1 MVRRFLVT
9 VLACFYCLSAGNHGA
24 NASEDFEALIQGQ
37 EFLNSPFDRQL
48 ELVDEYLSTASRETS
63 PLSWAQAASHR
74 ANILAR
80 QGDFEQANAYLDSVS
95 QDMFAFL
102 DGTRFMAEALY
113 GAGIIKIYSQEV
125 DEALLITERLRRLPE
140 FESDAL
146 RRQYRDTLMVA
157 IHSNTGNGILAAEIL
172 IRKLDNG
179 QINDLPPLYQLK
191 LVSNISFALITGR
204 DFERAERYLEIGRAR
219 LAEHLESGAI
229 NPLEARIVRWHI
241 NNNYAEMLI
250 QQERYTELTQIYDQ
264 SITDADALGAPL
276 YVAAADY
283 ISAALSYGNGNLDI
297 ATLQISKAVEQAEML
312 GSPDNLKSFYT
323 LQAKIL
329 RDAGDAAGALDAYLK
344 RQSIEDALNAQQ
356 TRARTEYMN
365 TRDRISAQAMEISR
379 LEAENRSATELRQR
393 DHIVLITSFIALLTV
408 AGFAIGLFRSRRDL
422 HLYAEELQKSEQKAQ
437 TAAQAKSA
445 FLANMSHEIRTPLNG
460 LLGMAQ
466 VLAQKE
472 MDKDQRQAVDVMI
485 SSGKSLLTIVND
497 VLDLS
502 KIEAGKM
509 KVTLSATEISS
520 VFTDLMTLWKVKAD
534 EKGITLSLTTSPS
547 VPTSLMVDAVR
558 VRQCLSNLI
567 SNAIKFTPE
576 GCVSIEVDYD
586 KAQKI
591 LLIKVSDT
599 GIGISEHDLCRLFT
613 AFEQGDDSSTRQFG
627 GTGLG
632 LAITRQLARSMGGD
646 VTAESSVGEGST
658 FSLSLRAE
666 KAEILR
672 LQREDSDKA
681 TIRTQAHISRVL
693 LVDDNQVNRLV
704 AKSFLTNAV
713 DAVVEAEHGREALD
727 LIEGS
732 EEPFDVMLLDIQMP
746 VMDGPTTMQAIRSS
760 NKPWAS
766 LPIIALTADAM
777 EGDKE
782 KYLALGADGYLAKPV
797 VQADLLR
804 EMDRV
809 VRQDKQIQMVRSA

>member
-1 MVRRFLVT
+1 MLQRFA
-9 VLACFYCLSAGNHGA
+9 VLLLICIQCLTFESTAD
-24 NASEDFEALIQGQ
+24 ASEDFEAVIKGKD
-37 EFLNSPFDRQL
+37 FLNSPFDQQL
-48 ELVDEYLSTASRETS
+48 EIVDAYLTTVSKETA
-63 PLSWAQAASHR
+63 PLSWAHAASSR

-95 QDMFAFL
+95 QDMFAIL
-102 DGTRFMAEALY
+102 DGTKFLAEALY

-125 DEALLITERLRRLPE
+125 DEALLITERLRRLPA
-140 FESDAL
+140 FDSDAL
-146 RRQYRDTLMVA
+146 LRQYRDTLMVA

-172 IRKLDNG
+172 INKLDNG

-204 DFERAERYLEIGRAR
+204 DFERAEGYLDIGRTR
-219 LAEHLESGAI
+219 LTEHLDSGAI

-250 QQERYTELTQIYDQ
+250 QQERYTELTRIYDQ
-264 SITDADALGAPL
+264 SIIDADALGAPL

-283 ISAALSYGNGNLDI
+283 ITAALSYGNGDLDK
-297 ATLQISKAVEQAEML
+297 AVHQISEAVKQAEIL

-329 RDAGDAAGALDAYLK
+329 RDAGDAKGALEAYLK

-365 TRDRISAQAMEISR
+365 TRDRISAQSMEINR
-379 LEAENRSATELRQR
+379 LEAENTAATKLRQR
-393 DHIVLITSFIALLTV
+393 DQNVLIISFIALLAV
-408 AGFAIGLFRSRRDL
+408 AGFAIGLLRSRRDL
-422 HLYAEELQKSEQKAQ
+422 RLYAEELQKSERKAQ
-437 TAAQAKSA
+437 SAAQAKSA

-472 MDKDQRQAVDVMI
+472 MDAEQRRAVDVMI

-509 KVTLSATEISS
+509 KVSPTATELST
-520 VFTDLMTLWKVKAD
+520 VFDDLMALWKTKAD
-534 EKGITLSLTTSPS
+534 EKGISLKLSTDPS
-547 VPTSLMVDAVR
+547 VPNCVMADAVR
-558 VRQCLSNLI
+558 LRQCLSNLI
-567 SNAIKFTPE
+567 SNAIKFTPH
-576 GCVSIEVDYD
+576 GCVSIDVNYESTRE
-586 KAQKI
+586 I
-591 LLIKVSDT
+591 LRMRVSDT
-599 GIGISEHDLCRLFT
+599 GIGISKEDLSRLFT

-632 LAITRQLARSMGGD
+632 LAITRQLARSMAGN
-646 VTAESSVGEGST
+646 VIAESTVGQGSVFT
-658 FSLSLRAE
+658 LTLTAE
-666 KAEILR
+666 KATLPTR
-672 LQREDSDKA
+672 QHQSQDMVTSGTGKRV
-681 TIRTQAHISRVL
+681 SRVL

-704 AKSFLTNAV
+704 AKSFLTSAV
-713 DAVVEAEHGREALD
+713 AAVVEAEHGQEALD
-727 LIEGS
+727 LIEGA
-732 EEPFDVMLLDIQMP
+732 EEAFDVMLLDIQMP
-746 VMDGPTTMQAIRSS
+746 VMDGPTTMQEIRSS
-760 NKPWAS
+760 NKPWS
-766 LPIIALTADAM
+766 SMPIIALTADAM

-782 KYLALGADGYLAKPV
+782 KYLAMGADGYLAKPV

-804 EMDRV
+804 EIDRV
-809 VRQDKQIQMVRSA
+809 VRLHEQGQLAKSA